1 MAISKIT
8 RNYQITIPKEI
19 REDVNLRIG
28 DSIYLFAENE
38 DIKISKNL
46 INIVRKSFGIWK
58 EIKGD
63 SVEYVNKIRNESE
76 KRRKRLG
83 L

>member
-8 RNYQITIPKEI
+8 RNYQLTIPKEI
-19 REDVNLRIG
+19 REMVNVKVG
-28 DSIYLFAENE
+28 DILSLSTEGSEIRA
-38 DIKISKNL
+38 SKNL
-46 INIVRKSFGIWK
+46 TNAIEKSFGIWRD
-58 EIKGD
+58 IKGD
-63 SVEYVNKIRNESE
+63 SVSYVKKIRYDSE